1 MRSPVFYFFC
11 STFATD
17 FEKTAKKRPINKQKK
32 LVIIV
37 HKSMTFY
44 TIHIETAECLGLMG
58 SDAQVYFALAYLA
71 KHEAW
76 RGSYRELARLS
87 RCGCANTA
95 MRSVQ
100 RLIQRGLV
108 LQNGANT
115 LQIVAQKLQNGAI
128 LKESNKENN
137 NNIKKNSLSVSEQ
150 RDRADGQ
157 TDLLFETFWNN
168 YAVVGGMR
176 KYKTACRKVWQKLPE
191 AWRCLAAERAKEHDP
206 ERNPYWWLKDEDF
219 LRIDG
224 GKSSSVASEKP
235 HWLSGVEQDDC
246 LRGGIA
252 MAVCRNPE
260 TGLFGTVT
268 KSDAEKFGLEV
279 KRIM

>member
-1 MRSPVFYFFC
+1 
-11 STFATD
+11 
-17 FEKTAKKRPINKQKK
+17 
-32 LVIIV
+32 
-37 HKSMTFY
+37 MTFY

-87 RCGCANTA
+87 RCGCKETA
-95 MRSVQ
+95 RVTVTRLVQKGLLVQSEQGLALTEKRSSET
-100 RLIQRGLV
+100 RILPLS
-108 LQNGANT
+108 T
-115 LQIVAQKLQNGAI
+115 EKLPI
-128 LKESNKENN
+128 LKESNKENI

-150 RDRADGQ
+150 RDRTDGQ

-191 AWRCLAAERAKEHDP
+191 AWRCLAAERAKEHSS

-224 GKSSSVASEKP
+224 GKVSSVVPEKP

-268 KSDAEKFGLEV
+268 KSDAEKFGLDV